1 MVTQGTCRGMT
12 AHDGGL
18 ADLQGIV
25 ETLLTCM
32 AEVNH
37 HTHSVHLLNHLF
49 AELAHTT
56 MFVIASC
63 GVADVVVA
71 IVAEGHIHH
80 TTLSEGFH
88 IANVF
93 TNGVT
98 VLNAEHDGAFAIF
111 L

>member
-1 MVTQGTCRGMT
+1 
-12 AHDGGL
+12 
-18 ADLQGIV
+18 
-25 ETLLTCM
+25 
-32 AEVNH
+32 
-37 HTHSVHLLNHLF
+37 
-49 AELAHTT
+49 